1 MVSYHPVKYGKVNRK
16 TPPRYYRCLR
26 QRRYFQVAVHLSPTA
41 NHREALLS
49 PGVLIIAHPRLLEN
63 HRHSKTEVPVFSLL
77 CPSSNPAAEPF
88 SQN

>member
-1 MVSYHPVKYGKVNRK
+1 MVKLIDKHHPGAIEAK
-16 TPPRYYRCLR
+16 TKEILPGG
-26 QRRYFQVAVHLSPTA
+26 VHLSPTA

-49 PGVLIIAHPRLLEN
+49 PGVLIIAHPSLLKN
-63 HRHSKTEVPVFSLL
+63 HRHSKTEVPVFSFL